1 MSPVSVQQNKTPVT
15 ETISDTNKAQE
26 QELATLKEELAAQEA
41 LWARECKWKKPAEE
55 EQRKTADSLRRAKE
69 SLRKGHQAYDRSKE
83 EKDKLRAL
91 AEVEI
96 ERLKEELQQ
105 QKDRED
111 RARRM
116 INLEA
121 ETKNRRRL

>member
-1 MSPVSVQQNKTPVT
+1 M
-15 ETISDTNKAQE
+15 
-26 QELATLKEELAAQEA
+26 
-41 LWARECKWKKPAEE
+41 AREREQKKAAEE
-55 EQRKTADSLRRAKE
+55 EQRKAAENLRKVE
-69 SLRKGHQAYDRSKE
+69 DNLRKGHQAYDRSKE